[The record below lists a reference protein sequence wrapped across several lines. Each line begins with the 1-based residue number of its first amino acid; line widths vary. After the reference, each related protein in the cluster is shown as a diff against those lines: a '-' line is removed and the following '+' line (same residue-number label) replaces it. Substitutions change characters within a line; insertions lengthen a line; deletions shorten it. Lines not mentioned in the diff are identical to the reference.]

1 MVEETRFNVVY
12 FFMTMC
18 LQIISF
24 VFLFNFRST
33 EYIVYIFS
41 FIIFCVSPFV
51 WINDFLAVST
61 GLNKDSRYSTLFQYK
76 EISLGI
82 SSLLIFLGIFLV
94 ILTNEKIRKQK
105 VEQKLKAE
113 KIDDWSADKK
123 PAENLNSLK
132 TSDSQE
138 YNSKEILRLYA
149 LAVILSWGMVMETF
163 SDSTTF
169 GDKGLTKSGFSERM
183 NEFMNIPHFVVNETD
198 NIIHQQTAGNVSP
211 MIKAFSAY
219 AVTFIVFFFGLF
231 IRIPFGVSGDKNGAG
246 RGFDKIHVVNMENIF
261 NPKFFRNIDQNRNV
275 AIFFTCTFISS
286 LLFMFGLLIQKIPV
300 VLPVSVLSIGFVL
313 LTTLL
318 FGSFFGMRHKIDAK
332 GVQIMIMFLLSVLCS
347 FLGTPVIVGML
358 QFFLEICGTSL
369 IIDESWLGLGISV
382 VLSFFLIFSFVMYF
396 SVTWINNDAS
406 KRIQIFNAVLVC
418 MALSL
423 FMGLSTTY
431 HMFTNLYTFI
441 RGILESLFVYIVPFL
456 VIVVSIV
463 LFALSFKSYQKG
475 LIMTDG

>member
-61 GLNKDSRYSTLFQYK
+61 GLNTDSRYSTLFQYK

-169 GDKGLTKSGFSERM
+169 GDKGLTKSGFSEWMR
-183 NEFMNIPHFVVNETD
+183 ELMNIPHFIVGETD
-198 NIIHQQTAGNVSP
+198 NVIHQQTAGNVSP

-231 IRIPFGVSGDKNGAG
+231 IRIPLSGG

-300 VLPVSVLSIGFVL
+300 VLPVYVLPIGFVS

-332 GVQIMIMFLLSVLCS
+332 WVQIMIMFLLSVLCS
-347 FLGTPVIVGML
+347 LLGTPVIVGML
-358 QFFLEICGTSL
+358 QFFLEIFGMSL
-369 IIDESWLGLGISV
+369 ITENSSWLGLGISV

-396 SVTWINNDAS
+396 SLTWINNDAS